1 MTVRA
6 CALVVVAVLTA
17 ALAGSPAQ
25 AGKEYPPKSHFT
37 RDVYYGCLRERDDQN
52 QYELD
57 FKRDDTYQ
65 DRISKTGGAYR
76 YFRNRG
82 RINFRSGP
90 VNAFFLKVVARGGGI
105 YEYKL
110 KRQSTGRTW
119 GNCFP
124 TFTSPE

>member
-6 CALVVVAVLTA
+6 IALVVVSVLA
-17 ALAGSPAQ
+17 AAIAGPAAQ

-37 RDVYYGCLRERDDQN
+37 HDVYYGCLREQDDQN
-52 QYELD
+52 RYELD

-65 DRISKTGGAYR
+65 DRISKSGGAYR
-76 YFRNRG
+76 YIRSRG
-82 RINFRSGP
+82 RINFQSGP
-90 VNAFFLKVVARGGGI
+90 VNQFFLRVVARGGGI

-110 KRQSTGRTW
+110 KRQSTGQTW

-124 TFTSPE
+124 TFT